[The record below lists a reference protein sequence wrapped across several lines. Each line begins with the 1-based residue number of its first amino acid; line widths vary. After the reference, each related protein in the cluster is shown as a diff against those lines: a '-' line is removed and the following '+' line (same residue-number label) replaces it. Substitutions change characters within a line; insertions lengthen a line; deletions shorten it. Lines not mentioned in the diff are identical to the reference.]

1 MEQKKLIIA
10 GLGSA
15 GYAALVTIKR
25 INPKAQVVVVDPK
38 DNDIV
43 HPCGLPYALG
53 GTVSQKDLAQ
63 DIFLSRMN
71 VEKVKGIVES
81 VDALKKEIVIHHND
95 TRRTLQYDTVIL
107 CTGYKPLLPP
117 VRNIENHMNRGVY
130 TLGSIADLQRI
141 QNDIQGKTRAI
152 VIGAGA
158 IGLEVAYALKE
169 KGLMV
174 TVIEAK
180 DVLPNAIDSDMAELV
195 KEYCLNDDINLV
207 LNSPVTSVEKSNG
220 TYVVTTQDKE
230 HTADIVIAATGF
242 APNCEWA
249 LNSGFAAEKAGVIVD
264 EHLQVAADVYAAGDC
279 IQSWSVIDKKPFP
292 VKLATSAYKQGIVAA
307 ENAMGIASVYKGTAG
322 TFVTKVGDLEVAA
335 TGFSTRVA
343 QDRGFSVIAG
353 KISATVKPE
362 YFPANERLTFKVLC
376 DRTGKLIGAQAT
388 GSGAAARI
396 NIISLAIEHGL
407 TLDDI
412 LPFEMAYCP
421 SVSEVNDIV
430 FKACEFAKRRMK

>member
-10 GLGSA
+10 GLGSS

-25 INPKAQVVVVDPK
+25 INPKAQVVVIDPK
-38 DNDIV
+38 GSDIV
-43 HPCGLPYALG
+43 HPCGLPYALEG
-53 GTVSQKDLAQ
+53 KVNEHDLEQ

-71 VEKVKGIVES
+71 VEKIQGIVHI
-81 VDALKKEIVIHHND
+81 VDSAKKEIVVHHEDTIH
-95 TRRTLQYDTVIL
+95 TVPYDTVIL

-117 VRNIENHMNRGVY
+117 VSNIEQYINSGVY
-130 TLGSIADLQRI
+130 TLSSIADLQRI
-141 QNDIQGKTRAI
+141 KKDIQGKARAI

-169 KGLMV
+169 NGLLV

-180 DVLPNAIDSDMAELV
+180 DVLPNAIDGDMAELV
-195 KEYCLNDDINLV
+195 KEYCHTNGINLV
-207 LNSPVTSVEKSNG
+207 LNSAVKSIEKNNG
-220 TYVVTTQDKE
+220 TFLVKTQDKE
-230 HTADIVIAATGF
+230 YAADIVIAATGF

-249 LNSGFAAEKAGVIVD
+249 VHSSFETSKWGVIVND
-264 EHLQVAADVYAAGDC
+264 RLQVQPSIYAAGDC

-307 ENAMGIASVYKGTAG
+307 ENAMGVPSTYKGTAG
-322 TFVTKVGDLEVAA
+322 TFVTKVGDLEIAA
-335 TGFSTRVA
+335 TGFSTHVA
-343 QDRGFSVIAG
+343 QERGFSVIAG

-362 YFPANERLTFKVLC
+362 YFPGNERLTFKVLC
-376 DRTGKLIGAQAT
+376 DKTGKLIGAQAI

-396 NIISLAIEHGL
+396 NIISLAIEYGL
-407 TLDDI
+407 TVDEI
-412 LPFEMAYCP
+412 LKFEMAYCP
-421 SVSEVNDIV
+421 AIGEVNDLI

>member
-1 MEQKKLIIA
+1 MEQKKLVIA

-25 INPKAQVVVVDPK
+25 INPKAQVVVIDPK
-38 DNDIV
+38 ENDIV
-43 HPCGLPYALG
+43 HPCGLPYALEG
-53 GTVSQKDLAQ
+53 KVNDMDLQQ

-71 VEKVKGIVES
+71 VEKVKGIVHS
-81 VDALKKEIVIHHND
+81 VDAVKKEIVIHHNG
-95 TRRTLQYDTVIL
+95 TTHTTQYDTVIL

-117 VRNIENHMNRGVY
+117 VRNIENHIHNGVY
-130 TLGSIADLQRI
+130 TLASIADLQRI
-141 QNDIQGKTRAI
+141 KNHIQGKTRAI

-169 KGLMV
+169 KGLLV

-180 DVLPNAIDSDMAELV
+180 DVLPNAIDSDMALLI
-195 KEYCLNDDINLV
+195 KEYCLSNEINLV
-207 LNSPVTSVEKSNG
+207 LNSPVTSIEKSNG
-220 TYVVTTQDKE
+220 TFVVVTQDKE
-230 HTADIVIAATGF
+230 YTADIVIAATGF

-249 LNSGFAAEKAGVIVD
+249 LHSSFETTTGGVIVN
-264 EHLQVAADVYAAGDC
+264 ERLEVQPSVYAAGDC
-279 IQSWSVIDKKPFP
+279 IQNWSVIDKKPFP

-307 ENAMGIASVYKGTAG
+307 ENAMGVASKYKGSAG
-322 TFVTKVGDLEVAA
+322 TFVTMVGDREIAA
-335 TGFSTRVA
+335 TGFSTNVA
-343 QDRGFSVIAG
+343 QARGFSVIAG

-362 YFPANERLTFKVLC
+362 YFSANERLTFKVLC
-376 DRTGKLIGAQAT
+376 DRTGKLIGAQAI

-407 TLDDI
+407 TIDDI
-412 LPFEMAYCP
+412 MPFEMAYCP
-421 SVSEVNDIV
+421 AVSEVNDIV